1 MLPTPTRYTLVAGA
15 AEAEKELNAFD
26 RALLNA
32 GVGNVNLLRVS
43 SILPP
48 GAKYSPDF
56 QAPPGSLIP
65 IAYGS
70 LTSKKPG
77 VLIAAAVAVGVGSEG
92 FGVIMEFAGYC
103 GKEEA
108 EENVREMVEE
118 AFQYRGIKLE
128 ELKVIG
134 IEHKVVSCGC
144 VFAGVPLWY

>member
-15 AEAEKELNAFD
+15 AEAKEELNAFD
-26 RALLNA
+26 KALLNA

-48 GAKYSPDF
+48 GAKYEPHF
-56 QAPPGSLIP
+56 QAPAGSLIP
-65 IAYGS
+65 IAYGT
-70 LTSKKPG
+70 LTSREPG
-77 VLIAAAVAVGVGSEG
+77 ALIAAAVGVGVSATG

-108 EENVREMVEE
+108 EKKVREMVEE
-118 AFQYRGIKLE
+118 AFQCRGINLE
-128 ELKVIG
+128 ELKVVG
-134 IEHKVVSCGC
+134 IEHRVVSCGC